1 MLNFFLLFAFPLTPF
16 LSMQLSLAPSFSS
29 VSILVSSPLV
39 VPFLSPFTW
48 PLVAPFLL
56 PLALPFFSN
65 SLKFSSSACSTSS
78 AIFSA
83 SSSVGFGPSISELS
97 SSSSVSG
104 TILLIGRFKENINR
118 NRVFN
123 RKVGR
128 LRLEAMN
135 KIMPTIEG
143 KITYL
148 LLIHC
153 Q

>member
-39 VPFLSPFTW
+39 VPFLSPFEW
-48 PLVAPFLL
+48 PLVAPFLS
-56 PLALPFFSN
+56 PLAFFSN

-128 LRLEAMN
+128 LRPKTMN

>member
-1 MLNFFLLFAFPLTPF
+1 MLNFFLLFAFPLTPL
-16 LSMQLSLAPSFSS
+16 LSMQLILAPSFSS

-39 VPFLSPFTW
+39 VPFLSPFAW
-48 PLVAPFLL
+48 PLVVPFLS
-56 PLALPFFSN
+56 PLAFFSN

-104 TILLIGRFKENINR
+104 TKLLIGRFEENINR
-118 NRVFN
+118 NWVLN

-128 LRLEAMN
+128 LRSKTMN
-135 KIMPTIEG
+135 KKMPTIAA
-143 KITYL
+143 KIKLTSF
-148 LLIHC
+148 
-153 Q
+153 